1 MLFLFHFICFRRFYF
16 RKRLCVREQRI
27 HVYRQEEFNDQPRN
41 VCTAGP
47 YDEQPFQTIVWIDLV
62 FFHMCGVYSERGRD
76 CSKYPNSFLCVE
88 PTITSVLLT
97 IYMTCICMGCFA

>member
-62 FFHMCGVYSERGRD
+62 FFHMCGVYSERGERL
-76 CSKYPNSFLCVE
+76 F
-88 PTITSVLLT
+88 
-97 IYMTCICMGCFA
+97 